1 MPVPADPKI
10 YHITHVDRLSPIA
23 TDGFLFCDAEIGRRN
38 PSGTV
43 IGMND
48 IKQRRLQLPLQ
59 SHPGL
64 HVGDCV
70 PFYFCPRSVM
80 LYVIHQANHLEL
92 AYKDGQDPIVHL
104 EADFHA
110 SIAWAEENKKRWAFT
125 SSNAG
130 SMFFEDYSNL
140 DHLGE
145 ISWEAVQAV
154 DWRSCKDGKQAEFL
168 LENRFP
174 WHLIERIGVYSRVV
188 HQQAANS
195 LPADDHRPRVE
206 ILETWYY

>member
-1 MPVPADPKI
+1 MPVPAEPKI
-10 YHITHVDRLSPIA
+10 YHIVHVDRLSSIA

-38 PSGTV
+38 PSDTV

-80 LYVIHQANHLEL
+80 LYMINMRNPDL
-92 AYKDGQDPIVHL
+92 AYKNGQQPIVHL
-104 EADFHA
+104 EADFGD
-110 SIAWAEENKKRWAFT
+110 SVAWAEQNNRRWAFT

-130 SMFFEDYSNL
+130 SYTFDDYC
-140 DHLGE
+140 DLGRLNQ
-145 ISWEAVQAV
+145 IDWDAVQANQ
-154 DWRSCKDGKQAEFL
+154 WKRHKHGKQAEFL

-174 WHLIERIGVYSRVV
+174 WHLIERIGVYSRLV
-188 HQQAANS
+188 HQRAANS
-195 LPADDHRPRVE
+195 FPTDGHRPKVE
-206 ILETWYY
+206 ILKAWYY